1 MLHDELN
8 KLNEKLVKM
17 AGLTRSMV
25 DRSILALQER
35 DEKLARE
42 ILEVDEVAV
51 NQLEIDNLE
60 DSIKVI
66 ARFQPTATDLRML
79 IAGIFINRDLERI
92 ADHAEN
98 IAEFAIFFSKL
109 ANIKTP
115 PYLVKMA
122 QMGMKMLDES
132 IQALLNGDEELAKR
146 VIAEDSQMNAL
157 TDKVVGELVGEMAG
171 DIQTTEQGLKLILV
185 ARNLERIADMTTNI
199 AESVLFVVESKI
211 YLHRKKDVAKELE
224 EDKGK

>member
-8 KLNEKLVKM
+8 KLNENLVKM

-98 IAEFAIFFSKL
+98 IAEHAIFLSSLPDTKPSKDF
-109 ANIKTP
+109 AQ
-115 PYLVKMA
+115 MA

-132 IQALLNGDEELAKR
+132 IQAVLNGDEELAKR

-157 TDKVVGELVGEMAG
+157 TDKVVGELVEEMAG

-224 EDKGK
+224 EW